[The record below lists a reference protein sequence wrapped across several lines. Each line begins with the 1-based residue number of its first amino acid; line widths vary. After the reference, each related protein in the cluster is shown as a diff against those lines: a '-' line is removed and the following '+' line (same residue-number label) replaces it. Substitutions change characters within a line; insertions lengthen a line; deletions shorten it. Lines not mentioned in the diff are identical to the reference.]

1 MTSGSPAG
9 VLEVRRGGSG
19 EEHAVDSGI
28 SGLAV
33 EVGEKV
39 RLTGGRT
46 GAPRKAARRTETGAA
61 ACYRDLR
68 LLSFPRRHPPGTP
81 TQHAALLPAHVVN
94 PLQLPLLILAF
105 IPKTLPRPV
114 IFKIN
119 FPLFLSF
126 CFALVFLANT
136 ANDIYTLVVEI
147 K

>member
-1 MTSGSPAG
+1 PKPTPLIVSGVKDPI
-9 VLEVRRGGSG
+9 GGG
-19 EEHAVDSGI
+19 PTLRAKPNKVGP
-28 SGLAV
+28 GLPTTIV
-33 EVGEKV
+33 FVCVGRVGK
-39 RLTGGRT
+39 LT
-46 GAPRKAARRTETGAA
+46 
-61 ACYRDLR
+61 L
-68 LLSFPRRHPPGTP
+68 GTP